1 MGKVRLIS
9 SFGIS
14 LIKLCPGH
22 VAAYVL
28 LSFISQTAI
37 PLALPVLLAAVTNA
51 GQAPNPAV
59 SPAPASTEKP
69 ANANTPAAQNQPAGG
84 RAAEAPA
91 KPGTEGLDI
100 KSSYLLWLLLTLSLV
115 PLAIFFRLAQTGM
128 DNRMEKQIRQ
138 RLFDKVMRQP
148 PEFFHKYNPGE
159 LNNVLTQTSVEAQQA
174 LRNLTVDPILQLVSL
189 CIAMFLIIYELKQ
202 AHVEHAWPV
211 VVLMVVFGMV
221 SVTVV
226 QLKGQKPV
234 YTSQM
239 EVQQQR
245 FALAGLTDSAVK
257 APEEIQAMD
266 AVPLFS
272 GRYSRGL
279 DQFMSLKRRQV
290 LTMELVNSAIGFPQN
305 LILAALYGYIV
316 YVAVRGSS
324 GIQPGVFISLALLTP
339 QLMLPF
345 KTFAVLGIMASASWP
360 AVELVSGLLEAENR
374 IKDRPGSKDVDK
386 LAPTLEVRNV
396 TFRYEPTLPKVF
408 DDLTFSVP
416 PGSITSLVAR
426 MGQGKTT
433 FFRLVLRFYEPESGE
448 ILLGGL
454 PASALTMHS
463 LRRQVVVMSQFP
475 AFFHDSVREN
485 FRVAQPDATDQQIH
499 DLCVTTGLW
508 SILEKA
514 IGPNPLDQQFAGGM
528 GLSGGQKRLFALT
541 RCLLRD
547 PAFLFLD
554 EPTTNMSNDEKYALI
569 PVMRK
574 ACAGRTVIVVDHDIP
589 WLIKFADHFVVL
601 DNGRIAQQGPAEQ
614 LLAQPGILTELYTLT
629 LNNPEEPSEKRQPQ
643 MMAGQGP
650 PPGQTGSRF
659 G

>member
-1 MGKVRLIS
+1 MGKVRLITR
-9 SFGIS
+9 FGFA

-22 VAAYVL
+22 VTAYVL
-28 LSFISQTAI
+28 LSFVSQTAI
-37 PLALPVLLAAVTNA
+37 PMALPVLLAAVTNA
-51 GQAPNPAV
+51 GQAPPNQV
-59 SPAPASTEKP
+59 SATTQAPAK
-69 ANANTPAAQNQPAGG
+69 APAAPAQPGGQPAGV
-84 RAAEAPA
+84 PS
-91 KPGTEGLDI
+91 KPSGSGGLDI
-100 KSSYLLWLLLTLSLV
+100 TSSYLLWLLLTLSLV

-174 LRNLTVDPILQLVSL
+174 LRNLTVDPVLQFVSL
-189 CIAMFLIIYELKQ
+189 CIAMFLIIFELKQ

-211 VVLMVVFGMV
+211 VVVMVVFGMV
-221 SVTVV
+221 SVTLV
-226 QLKGQKPV
+226 QMKGQKPV
-234 YTSQM
+234 FTSQM

-272 GRYSRGL
+272 DRYSRGM
-279 DQFMSLKRRQV
+279 DQFMNMKRRQV
-290 LTMELVNSAIGFPQN
+290 LTMELVNTAIGFPQN
-305 LILAALYGYIV
+305 LILAALYGYVV
-316 YVAVRGSS
+316 YQAVQGS
-324 GIQPGVFISLALLTP
+324 GAIQPGVFISLALLTP
-339 QLMLPF
+339 QLMMPF

-360 AVELVSGLLEAENR
+360 AVELVSRLLESENR
-374 IKDRPGSKDVDK
+374 IQDRPDAKDVDR
-386 LAPTLEVRNV
+386 LEPTLEARNV

-408 DDLTFSVP
+408 DGLNFSVP
-416 PGSITSLVAR
+416 PGKITSLVAR

-454 PASALTMHS
+454 PAHSLTMHS

-485 FRVAQPDATDQQIH
+485 FRVAKPEATDQQIC
-499 DLCVTTGLW
+499 DLCIVTGLW
-508 SILEKA
+508 PILERA

-574 ACAGRTVIVVDHDIP
+574 ACAGRTVMVVDHDIP

-601 DNGRIAQQGPAEQ
+601 DNGRIAQQGTADQ
-614 LLAQPGILTELYTLT
+614 LLAQPGILTELYSLT
-629 LNNPEEPSEKRQPQ
+629 IASPAEPS
-643 MMAGQGP
+643 GP
-650 PPGQTGSRF
+650 PMPGGHGPPGPVGSRF